1 MVVAGVWAVAT
12 WVTVAWA
19 GAVPAGER
27 TGPAAYRLEL
37 SDSQREKLTEQKRE
51 ELIAQLERLTER
63 FEDDSPRK
71 PDLLFQLGEAYFEKS
86 KALQRAEMERSSSA
100 PADHR
105 QSDALRA
112 KAMAVYT
119 RLLKGW
125 PNYPRTDEV
134 LFSLAYDFD
143 EVGQKAE
150 AVKHYRRLLKSFPRS
165 RYAPDAWLQVGNHA
179 FDAGQLAAAE
189 DAYQQAFRIGAPRV
203 RTYALYKLAWCDFN
217 RANFAEAKS
226 KLGQV
231 VDGTAGGS
239 QALLDLRTEALVDM
253 TRVFVR
259 LEQPEAGL
267 DYFRRHSQGTQQRKL
282 VTRLAEALAEA
293 GQLDGALRVY
303 KAALG
308 AEPLAPEA
316 VSWQQAVVRAY
327 DGLHD
332 RERVRTEVQRLAAMF
347 HPGTPWWQANS
358 RSTEALRSGFDG
370 AEEALRKLVTTYHQ
384 EAQRTGAPR
393 TYRLAADV
401 YRAYLE
407 AFAGRAGPQWT
418 SDYAF
423 NMTFYAAEI
432 AWALGD
438 YRAAAE
444 QYERVMEF
452 RIPDRPSARE
462 VSDERLRATAAYDA
476 VLAWDRVVDGEHGHT
491 AAAPSRVDEQKAK
504 GGLSNRSAT
513 AGAQAQSLTPAE
525 QRLVAA
531 CDRYTQRFPDGKD
544 ALDIRYQAAL
554 IHFERGQTDEA
565 LRRFEQ
571 LIALAPD
578 SDRSRQAADLTLHV
592 LEGRG
597 DWQALNRQAQAYA
610 QNRGLARPGTDFA
623 KRAVQIAE
631 GGRYTW
637 VSEVLHKQQHDEA
650 RAAEEFLRFAADYPT
665 SEHAAQALTYA
676 MVLFEQM
683 GQLQRAVEAGQKA
696 LTQYPTTPLRLK
708 LRHGLAHLYGQLADY
723 RRAAEADEVFVAA
736 YQRAARGQDGTRV
749 EPALLREAAD
759 WVADAQLDAG
769 IYWEAVGQSDRAAAA
784 YAAFLKMSSGRK
796 DASDVALAMGKLRDR
811 ESNYLE
817 AAHAYGQA
825 EELAPADA
833 TARRFE
839 AAGLQLEALR
849 RSGQTSRAEAQRQH
863 VVKLWSGLPV
873 ATRKNP
879 AIVAAY
885 ARASFLGAEPL
896 FDQYTRLDFA
906 RTSTAKTD
914 LAKKQNALKLVEKA
928 YLDVIATGDGAQ
940 GIAALTRVGQAYAD
954 FARKVRRSPTPSGLT
969 PEERTE
975 YRDGLEQ
982 LAAPLEDRAVQTFQ
996 QGLGKAY
1003 ELGLYSEWTLKAQDE
1018 MNSLRPGTYPPK
1030 PAVALRPPDPP
1041 LPLAGTSRSASVA
1054 LGQGERR

>member
-1 MVVAGVWAVAT
+1 MAAGVWAVVT
-12 WVTVAWA
+12 WASVALA
-19 GAVPAGER
+19 AAPPAGER
-27 TGPAAYRLEL
+27 SGPAAYRLQL
-37 SDSQREKLTEQKRE
+37 TDSQREQLTEQKRE
-51 ELIAQLERLTER
+51 ELIVQLERLTQR

-86 KALQRAEMERSSSA
+86 KALQHSETERAGRAA
-100 PADHR
+100 PDHR
-105 QSDALRA
+105 QSEALRA

-134 LFSLAYDFD
+134 LFSLAYDFE
-143 EVGQKAE
+143 EVGQPAE

-165 RYAPDAWLQVGNHA
+165 KYAPDAWLQVGNHA

-189 DAYQQAFRIGAPRV
+189 DAYHQAQRVGASRV

-217 RANFAEAKS
+217 RGRFAEAKA

-231 VDGTAGGS
+231 VDGTAGGT
-239 QALLDLRTEALVDM
+239 QTLLDLRTEALADM

-267 DYFRRHSQGTQQRKL
+267 DYFRRHTQGAQQRKL
-282 VTRLAEALAEA
+282 VTRLADALADA
-293 GQLDGALRVY
+293 GQLDGALRIY
-303 KAALG
+303 KAALA

-316 VSWQQAVVRAY
+316 VPWQQAVVRTY

-332 RERVRTEVQRLAAMF
+332 RERVRTEVQRLAAMC
-347 HPGTPWWQANS
+347 HPGTPWWQANA
-358 RSTEALRSGFDG
+358 RSDEALQSGFEG

-384 EAQRTGAPR
+384 EAQRTGSPR

-401 YRAYLE
+401 YRAYLD
-407 AFAGRAGPQWT
+407 AFAGRADPRWT

-438 YRAAAE
+438 FQGAAE

-452 RIPDRPSARE
+452 RVPDRPSARE

-476 VLAWDRVVDGEHGHT
+476 VLAWDRVVDAEHGH
-491 AAAPSRVDEQKAK
+491 ASAAPSRVDEQKAK
-504 GGLSNRSAT
+504 GGLSSRSAT
-513 AGAQAQSLTPAE
+513 AGAKAQNLSPAE
-525 QRLVAA
+525 QRLAAA

-554 IHFERGQTDEA
+554 IYFERGQTDEA

-592 LEGRG
+592 LESRG
-597 DWQALNRQAQAYA
+597 DWQALNRQAQVFA
-610 QNRGLARPGTDFA
+610 QNRALSRPGTDFA
-623 KRAVQIAE
+623 KRAGQIAE

-637 VSEVLHKQQHDEA
+637 VSEVLHKQQHQEA

-665 SEHAAQALTYA
+665 SEHAPQALTYA
-676 MVLFEQM
+676 MVLFEQL
-683 GQLQRAVEAGQKA
+683 GQLQRAVEAGERA
-696 LTQYPTTPLRLK
+696 LTQYPSSPLRLK

-723 RRAAEADEVFVAA
+723 RRAAEANEAFVGA
-736 YQRAARGQDGTRV
+736 YQRAQRGQDGPRI
-749 EPALLREAAD
+749 EPALLQEAAP
-759 WVADAQLDAG
+759 WVADSQLDAG

-784 YAAFLKMSSGRK
+784 YAAFLKMSAGRK
-796 DASDVALAMGKLRDR
+796 DASDVALAVGKLRDR
-811 ESNYLE
+811 ESHHLE
-817 AAHAYGQA
+817 AARAYAQA
-825 EELAPADA
+825 EEMAPADA

-849 RSGQTSRAEAQRQH
+849 RAGQTSRAEAQRQH
-863 VVKLWSGLPV
+863 VVKLWSSLSV
-873 ATRKNP
+873 AARKDP
-879 AIVAAY
+879 TIVAAY
-885 ARASFLGAEPL
+885 ARAAFLGAEPL
-896 FDQYTRLDFA
+896 FDEYKRLDFA
-906 RTSTAKTD
+906 RVSTAKAD
-914 LAKKQNALKLVEKA
+914 LAKKQNGLKSVEKA
-928 YLDVIATGDGAQ
+928 YLEVIAAGDGAQ
-940 GIAALTRVGQAYAD
+940 GIAALTRIGQAYAD
-954 FARKVRRSPTPSGLT
+954 FAGKVRHSPTPSGLT
-969 PEERTE
+969 PEERTQ
-975 YRDGLEQ
+975 YREGLEE
-982 LAAPLEDRAVQTFQ
+982 LAAPLEERAVQTFQ
-996 QGLGKAY
+996 QGLSKAY
-1003 ELGLYSEWTLKAQDE
+1003 QLGLYSEWTLRAQDE
-1018 MNSLRPGTYPPK
+1018 MNGLRPGTYPPK

-1041 LPLAGTSRSASVA
+1041 LPLAGASRSASVA
-1054 LGQGERR
+1054 LGQGGGR